1 MTVPGMTRHGFL
13 LSLRLA
19 AHSCG
24 SPSEAPNVASE
35 GEPTKERQSL
45 YYDFVAIQS
54 HSYMDQGAN
63 GIYLFNFRHDPRS
76 G

>member
-1 MTVPGMTRHGFL
+1 MTRHGFL
-13 LSLRLA
+13 LSLQLA

-24 SPSEAPNVASE
+24 SSSEARNVASE
-35 GEPTKERQSL
+35 GELTKERRSL
-45 YYDFVAIQS
+45 YYDSVAIHS

>member
-1 MTVPGMTRHGFL
+1 MTRHGFL
-13 LSLRLA
+13 LSLQLV

-24 SPSEAPNVASE
+24 SPSEARIVASE
-35 GEPTKERQSL
+35 GEPTKWQSL
-45 YYDFVAIQS
+45 YYDSVAIQS